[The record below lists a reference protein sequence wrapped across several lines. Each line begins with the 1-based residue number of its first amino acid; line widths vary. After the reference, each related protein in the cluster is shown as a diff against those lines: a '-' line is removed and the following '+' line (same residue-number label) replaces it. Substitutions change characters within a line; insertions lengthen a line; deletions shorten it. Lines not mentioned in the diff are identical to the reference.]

1 MIATNCTKGDLATI
15 EALKS
20 EAREL
25 LEGNILSFWL
35 SKMVDH
41 EHGGFYGRMD
51 GNGCLDANAEKG
63 CVLNARIL
71 WSFAAAYRVLGRQ
84 EYLEAAL
91 RAKDYILQHFIDRE
105 HGGAYWSLDCQGQ
118 PKDMKKQSYAIGFV
132 IYGMSELYRAA
143 ADREALDCAVSL
155 FRKLEEHAYDRG
167 NKGYIEALTRD
178 WRPMEDM
185 RLSEKDENGSR
196 TMNTHLHILEP
207 YTNLYRVWKDPLLEQ
222 QLRGLIDIFTQH
234 LFNPR
239 TGHLDHFFNDQWQGR
254 RDFKSY
260 GHDIEAVWLLVEAL
274 EVLGDRQ
281 LEEQTMPIVN
291 RIAKAAEEGLQADG
305 AMIYE
310 RNLTTGHVDADCH
323 WWVQC
328 ETVVG
333 FLCQYQ
339 HSGDR
344 GALERA
350 LRCFQY
356 IDRHLVD
363 REQGEWYWSI
373 HPDGSI
379 NRSDDKAGFWKCPY
393 HNSRMCLEILERE
406 FS

>member
-132 IYGMSELYRAA
+132 I
-143 ADREALDCAVSL
+143 
-155 FRKLEEHAYDRG
+155 
-167 NKGYIEALTRD
+167 
-178 WRPMEDM
+178 
-185 RLSEKDENGSR
+185 
-196 TMNTHLHILEP
+196 
-207 YTNLYRVWKDPLLEQ
+207 
-222 QLRGLIDIFTQH
+222 
-234 LFNPR
+234 
-239 TGHLDHFFNDQWQGR
+239 
-254 RDFKSY
+254 
-260 GHDIEAVWLLVEAL
+260 
-274 EVLGDRQ
+274 
-281 LEEQTMPIVN
+281 
-291 RIAKAAEEGLQADG
+291 
-305 AMIYE
+305 
-310 RNLTTGHVDADCH
+310 
-323 WWVQC
+323 
-328 ETVVG
+328 
-333 FLCQYQ
+333 
-339 HSGDR
+339 
-344 GALERA
+344 
-350 LRCFQY
+350 
-356 IDRHLVD
+356 
-363 REQGEWYWSI
+363 
-373 HPDGSI
+373 
-379 NRSDDKAGFWKCPY
+379 
-393 HNSRMCLEILERE
+393 
-406 FS
+406 